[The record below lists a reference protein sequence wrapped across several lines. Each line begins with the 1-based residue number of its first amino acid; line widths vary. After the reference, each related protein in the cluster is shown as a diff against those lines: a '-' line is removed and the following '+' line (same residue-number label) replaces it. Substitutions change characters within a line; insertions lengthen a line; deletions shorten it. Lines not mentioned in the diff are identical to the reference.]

1 MKKFLLSMLLLIVG
15 IPSFAQKGQI
25 ELSLYGG
32 SLSYH
37 KTENSY
43 YGTFSSG
50 FELGFQSKYFLTNLR
65 IKSAPRAET
74 EFYPYLV
81 ATIL

>member
-32 SLSYH
+32 SLTKVSH
-37 KTENSY
+37 PQKV
-43 YGTFSSG
+43 G
-50 FELGFQSKYFLTNLR
+50 LK
-65 IKSAPRAET
+65 
-74 EFYPYLV
+74 
-81 ATIL
+81 